1 MSDSI
6 FIKQFEDIS
15 IRGRIAYGTMCA
27 EEYILS
33 TRPTQDWSPVFK
45 KIWDFNEAEYWDDW
59 HDEMLDIL
67 PECFLEFPSYET
79 SDFQVLTKEEY
90 TAISALYQP
99 IPEHW
104 EVIIKNIFAME
115 EAYAYSTIP
124 GTGLESL
131 KSLGAIID
139 VLESLHITLPSI
151 NSVQQYRF
159 AEKKGWGKRFD
170 CKPLS
175 KILKQ
180 CIAR

>member
-90 TAISALYQP
+90 AAINALYQP

-104 EVIIKNIFAME
+104 EAIIKNIFAME

-131 KSLGAIID
+131 QSLSAIID
-139 VLESLHITLPSI
+139 VLEGLHITLPSL

-159 AEKKGWGKRFD
+159 AEKKGWGERFD

-175 KILKQ
+175 KILK
-180 CIAR
+180 